1 MKQTPPSP
9 TPILIVDDD
18 TGLLTSLKT
27 TLVSAGLPEPELL
40 SESDQVMEMLSNK
53 SFQLIL
59 LDLVMPGTDGIEL
72 LKQIKAEYPR
82 TECVMITAIDDTAE
96 AVRAIKYGAYDY
108 LVKPVDREKLI
119 ITINRALERFN
130 LKQGLRLLSLENS
143 FADLNDPGAF
153 SEMVARD
160 EEMARVFHQ
169 VETVAPTN
177 YSVVIT
183 GESGTGKEM
192 IARAIHRISNRN
204 ASPFIAVNM
213 AAFSKS
219 LFEDEFF
226 GHSKGAFTDAREEK
240 QGFFEQARQGTIFL
254 DEIADLALSLQAKLL
269 RVLQEGELY
278 RIGSTR
284 ARPVDVRII
293 CATNQDIASRI
304 RDGRFRPDL
313 FHRLNAYS
321 IHIQPLRKRRKD
333 ILPLAMHFLKR
344 HAAANNRQIV
354 SLARDLERVLSGYP
368 YPGNVRELENL
379 IASAVLAEKSN
390 VLTLSSMQGPEFSAS
405 APSLPLPGDATESL
419 ACVQKRHIL
428 HVLENSGGNRTRA
441 ATTLGIG
448 LRTLQRKLKEYE
460 QNPDTPE

>member
-1 MKQTPPSP
+1 MQYFPTHP

-18 TGLLTSLKT
+18 IGLLTSLKT
-27 TLVSAGLPEPELL
+27 TLVSAGLNEPALI
-40 SESDQVMEMLSNK
+40 SESSAVIPCLTDQ
-53 SFQLIL
+53 SFQLII
-59 LDLVMPGTDGIEL
+59 LDLMMPDMDGIEL
-72 LKQIKAEYPR
+72 LQKIKAHHPQI
-82 TECVMITAIDDTAE
+82 ECILLTTIDDTSA

-119 ITINRALERFN
+119 LTINRALERYS
-130 LKQGLRLLSLENS
+130 LKQGIRLMGSENS
-143 FADLNDPGAF
+143 FADLKNPAAF
-153 SEMVARD
+153 KDIVAGD

-169 VETVAPTN
+169 VETVAPTD

-192 IARAIHRISNRN
+192 VARAIHRISKRG
-204 ASPFIAVNM
+204 SFPFVAVNM

-226 GHSKGAFTDAREEK
+226 GHAKGAFTDAREDK
-240 QGFFEQARQGTIFL
+240 RGFFEQAQEGTIFL
-254 DEIADLALSLQAKLL
+254 DEIADLAPALQVKLL

-284 ARPVDVRII
+284 ARAIDVRII

-304 RDGRFRPDL
+304 DAGHFRADL

-321 IHIQPLRKRRKD
+321 IHLQPLRRRKKD

-344 HAAANNRQIV
+344 HAVANNKHID
-354 SLARDLERVLSGYP
+354 SIDIDMERALTAYA

-379 IASAVLAEKSN
+379 IASAVLAEKSRT
-390 VLTLSSMQGPEFSAS
+390 LTAASLQAPDFVS
-405 APSLPLPGDATESL
+405 APGPTAGTDTTRSL
-419 ACVQKRHIL
+419 AYVQKQHIL
-428 HVLENSGGNRTRA
+428 QVLEHAGGNRTRA
-441 ATTLGIG
+441 AKILGIG

-460 QNPDTPE
+460 QQSDTPE